1 MDEKRIALL
10 MKQLD
15 IPRDEA
21 IEVLKE
27 DSEIDKGAELFE
39 LTPEQKQV
47 EKKMRQADRKVTAYS
62 WKPRERKPN
71 ETKRELINHLND
83 FLIDF
88 VHEHD
93 ENCID
98 GNVFI
103 INPERQIDFTYKNV
117 RYRIVLSAPRK

>member
-15 IPRDEA
+15 ISREEA
-21 IEVLKE
+21 IEVLEE

-47 EKKMRQADRKVTAYS
+47 EKKMRQADRKVTTYS

-71 ETKRELINHLND
+71 EPKRLLINKLADALRFDTTN
-83 FLIDF
+83 L
-88 VHEHD
+88 VVT
-93 ENCID
+93 NQ
-98 GNVFI
+98 
-103 INPERQIDFTYKNV
+103 ERQLDFEFQGV
-117 RYRIVLSAPRK
+117 RYRVILSAPRK

>member
-15 IPRDEA
+15 ISRDEA

-71 ETKRELINHLND
+71 EVKRELINYLNS

-88 VHEHD
+88 VHDHD

-98 GNVFI
+98 DDVLI
-103 INPERQIDFTYKNV
+103 TNPERQIDFTYKNV

>member
-1 MDEKRIALL
+1 LDEKRIALL
-10 MKQLD
+10 MEQLD
-15 IPRDEA
+15 ISRDEA

-47 EKKMRQADRKVTAYS
+47 EKKMRQADRKVTAYN

-71 ETKRELINHLND
+71 EAKRFIIDKLIECIQCD
-83 FLIDF
+83 VD
-88 VHEHD
+88 
-93 ENCID
+93 NCQ
-98 GNVFI
+98 GNVVVEI
-103 INPERQIDFTYKNV
+103 TNPERQLDFEFQGV

>member
-15 IPRDEA
+15 ISRDEA

-47 EKKMRQADRKVTAYS
+47 EKKMRQADRKVTAYN

-71 ETKRELINHLND
+71 ETKRKLIQDLALTLH
-83 FLIDF
+83 
-88 VHEHD
+88 H
-93 ENCID
+93 
-98 GNVFI
+98 
-103 INPERQIDFTYKNV
+103 NPMVDSWEITNQKRQIDFECNGTK
-117 RYRIVLSAPRK
+117 YRIILSAPRK

>member
-15 IPRDEA
+15 ISRDEA

-47 EKKMRQADRKVTAYS
+47 EKKMRQADRKVTAYN

-71 ETKRELINHLND
+71 EPKRLLINKLADALRFSTTN
-83 FLIDF
+83 L
-88 VHEHD
+88 VVT
-93 ENCID
+93 NQ
-98 GNVFI
+98 
-103 INPERQIDFTYKNV
+103 ERQLDFEFQGV

>member
-15 IPRDEA
+15 ISRDEA

-27 DSEIDKGAELFE
+27 DSEIDKGAEPFE

-47 EKKMRQADRKVTAYS
+47 EKKMRQADRKVTAYN

-71 ETKRELINHLND
+71 EAKRKLIQYLALTLHHNPMVD
-83 FLIDF
+83 SWK
-88 VHEHD
+88 
-93 ENCID
+93 
-98 GNVFI
+98 I
-103 INPERQIDFTYKNV
+103 INQERQIDFECNGTK
-117 RYRIVLSAPRK
+117 YRIVLSAPRK